1 MNNMENRV
9 LDCDIVRDLLPL
21 YHDGVVSETTADT
34 VKRHIEQCEACR
46 KEYEEICMEVP
57 VESSDVNTGERFAVT
72 MKKIR
77 RKRTL
82 LTVVVAVLL
91 SLSLIGG
98 YFVQAQLPI
107 ANIPDEEIE
116 VHRVYGYKTEEGYK
130 FFVLY
135 SHPSYDYTT
144 GKVSVAETENGKTL
158 VMDIKKP
165 LIAKKHEAN
174 GIVEN
179 VWLYECGYSSGDNG
193 EIIYEE
199 FDAVEF
205 GGKIVWSMEG
215 NADDPIPEYVYEYEK
230 FSLGVSENPEL
241 YENPELLLEESGNDS
256 SSAVITTWLTDIE
269 QGYLGAGYGDGR
281 TVLWDLDGNI
291 IHEEFHNKE

>member
-46 KEYEEICMEVP
+46 NEYDKICKEVP
-57 VESSDVNTGERFAVT
+57 LESSDVNTGEKFAKT

-91 SLSLIGG
+91 SLCLIGG

-116 VHRVYGYKTEEGYK
+116 VHKIYGYKSEEGYK

-165 LIAKKHEAN
+165 LIAKKHEVN

-193 EIIYEE
+193 DIIYEE
-199 FDAVEF
+199 FDVVEF
-205 GGKIVWSMEG
+205 GGEIVWSMEE
-215 NADDPIPEYVYEYEK
+215 NAEDPIPEYVYEYEK
-230 FSLGVSENPEL
+230 FSLGG
-241 YENPELLLEESGNDS
+241 YENQEMLLEERGSES
-256 SSAVITTWLTDIE
+256 SSAAVTTWLTDIE